1 MTYKTDTLCGM
12 FHKQANRYKNLEML
26 RGKYDKEGRPQ
37 NAWASQ
43 SWKDVQDEVVD
54 LGRGLV
60 ALGLKPGDR
69 VAVFSENRP
78 RWVIA
83 DQAIQA
89 CGAVGVP
96 LYSTLTLEELS
107 YMLGDSGARMAIVST
122 QQKLEMALK
131 AKSHGVPLEAVIT
144 MGPIEGQKPECVY
157 TFAEI
162 IGIGKSQASFNHLE
176 DRMSRVTPDD
186 IASIVY
192 TSGTSGRQKGAVLTQ
207 KNLVSNIFQNTNST
221 IFKRLKKLEP
231 HLTHL
236 CHLPLCH
243 AYGRTCDY
251 HVGVLHLGNV
261 LVFAE
266 SFEKIQENLL
276 ETRPNVVITIPRFF
290 EKYHHSVLSVLSRQN
305 NRTQAFFSWAMRVG
319 KRYTEAMAHARRMP
333 GRDILQFALANAL
346 VFNKVRKLSG
356 MDRLVFASSGGGK
369 LSEEVCAFI
378 RALGIQLSEGYGLTE
393 TSPTIN
399 LNEPEFKGIHSES
412 VGWFTSKMIDWTIDL
427 VVTNLAQGKS
437 PYANPLRALK
447 MDIAYRGVAHRLEI
461 KPGTV
466 GRPVIWTEERI
477 AEDGEVLVK
486 GPQVFQGYWKM
497 PEETKE
503 AFTDDGFFKTGD
515 IGSFDEDGFLRITD
529 RKKEILITSG
539 GKNIPPHPIE
549 LALMARPYIEQ
560 ACLIGDARKY
570 ITALICPDIQET
582 KRLAKKLGILAASD
596 QELLEISQIR
606 QIIQKQVDEVN
617 ATLPRYAQIKYFML
631 LDEPFSLE
639 TGELTPTFKFKRR
652 VIEDRRKELI
662 EKMYLE
668 HDPAALAQKQQ
679 NGKLKV
685 PS

>member
-1 MTYKTDTLCGM
+1 LTYKTDTLCGM

-162 IGIGKSQASFNHLE
+162 IGIGKSQASLNNLE

-266 SFEKIQENLL
+266 SFEKYRKISWKSGPTSSLPFQGSLKSTTTACYPSFPVKIIEPRPSFLGPCVLEKDIQ
-276 ETRPNVVITIPRFF
+276 RP
-290 EKYHHSVLSVLSRQN
+290 
-305 NRTQAFFSWAMRVG
+305 W
-319 KRYTEAMAHARRMP
+319 RM
-333 GRDILQFALANAL
+333 
-346 VFNKVRKLSG
+346 
-356 MDRLVFASSGGGK
+356 
-369 LSEEVCAFI
+369 
-378 RALGIQLSEGYGLTE
+378 
-393 TSPTIN
+393 
-399 LNEPEFKGIHSES
+399 
-412 VGWFTSKMIDWTIDL
+412 
-427 VVTNLAQGKS
+427 QGEC
-437 PYANPLRALK
+437 
-447 MDIAYRGVAHRLEI
+447 RGVTFSNSLWPTRSCSIRLENSQ
-461 KPGTV
+461 G
-466 GRPVIWTEERI
+466 WT
-477 AEDGEVLVK
+477 D
-486 GPQVFQGYWKM
+486 
-497 PEETKE
+497 
-503 AFTDDGFFKTGD
+503 
-515 IGSFDEDGFLRITD
+515 
-529 RKKEILITSG
+529 
-539 GKNIPPHPIE
+539 
-549 LALMARPYIEQ
+549 
-560 ACLIGDARKY
+560 
-570 ITALICPDIQET
+570 
-582 KRLAKKLGILAASD
+582 
-596 QELLEISQIR
+596 
-606 QIIQKQVDEVN
+606 
-617 ATLPRYAQIKYFML
+617 
-631 LDEPFSLE
+631 
-639 TGELTPTFKFKRR
+639 
-652 VIEDRRKELI
+652 
-662 EKMYLE
+662 
-668 HDPAALAQKQQ
+668 
-679 NGKLKV
+679 
-685 PS
+685 